1 MHVSIR
7 LVLRSIYLQVMMIL
21 LFMESIS
28 FACMGETV
36 VSKVDC
42 WFGLAKT
49 IPQFSLDWFWK
60 LVV

>member
-1 MHVSIR
+1 
-7 LVLRSIYLQVMMIL
+7 MMIL

-28 FACMGETV
+28 FECMGETV